1 MPFTPYHFGPC
12 ACVAIPLRRHIDL
25 PVLLLTN
32 VVVDVEPLTIEV
44 LRLPLLAH
52 GLLHSFAVSTFLGL
66 GLAAVCWR
74 GRRGLARA
82 MRAVRYP
89 YETSALKMLMSAVGG
104 MWLHVLIDAPLY
116 TDIRPFLPSM
126 LNPLYGLYTY
136 DTAALLCALCYIPAL
151 WLYLRC
157 RTPKNPRS

>member
-12 ACVAIPLRRHIDL
+12 ACIAIPLRRHIDL

-32 VVVDVEPLTIEV
+32 VVVDVEPLTIEL

-52 GLLHSFAVSTFLGL
+52 GFFHSFLVSTALGL
-66 GLAAVCWR
+66 GLAAVCWK
-74 GRRGLARA
+74 GRAGLARA

-89 YETSALKMLMSAVGG
+89 YETSAKKILMTAIGG

-116 TDIRPFLPSM
+116 EDCRPFLPSA
-126 LNPLYGLYTY
+126 LNPLLGLYTY
-136 DTAALLCALCYIPAL
+136 DTAALVCALLYIPAII
-151 WLYLRC
+151 LYLRC
-157 RTPKNPRS
+157 RTR